1 MSGMF
6 FDNPAVRFSR
16 RDSLYQTRM
25 RSFASQLFR
34 WVTGANRPSVRI
46 DSRRHEAEFPAATQI
61 VYQLLLGGLFGS
73 RALDRASNDAL
84 RPHNNW
90 VKPEDQYGISIIGEK
105 WPATTR
111 RLPQKGRLSLAPPR
125 RAHARTGEEIVLGEN
140 HGVFW
145 RRETGAETSAA
156 AAGAQQ
162 RFGTFAHV
170 A

>member
-1 MSGMF
+1 MF
-6 FDNPAVRFSR
+6 FDNPAVRFSTR
-16 RDSLYQTRM
+16 HSFFQTRM
-25 RSFASQLFR
+25 RSFASVLFR
-34 WVTGANRPSVRI
+34 WVTGANRLSVRI

-73 RALDRASNDAL
+73 RAMDRASTDAL

-111 RLPQKGRLSLAPPR
+111 RLPQKGRLSLAPPD
-125 RAHARTGEEIVLGEN
+125 RACARTGEEIVLGEN

-145 RRETGAETSAA
+145 RRQTGSETSAA
-156 AAGAQQ
+156 AAAGARQ
-162 RFGTFAHV
+162 RFGTVAHV

>member
-1 MSGMF
+1 MF

-16 RDSLYQTRM
+16 RYSLLQIRM
-25 RSFASQLFR
+25 RSFASLLSL
-34 WVTGANRPSVRI
+34 WVTRANRPSVRI

-73 RALDRASNDAL
+73 RAMDRASSDAL

-111 RLPQKGRLSLAPPR
+111 RLSQKGRLSLAPPD
-125 RAHARTGEEIVLGEN
+125 RACARAGEEIVLGEN

-145 RRETGAETSAA
+145 RWQTGSETSAA
-156 AAGAQQ
+156 AAGARQ